1 MRIGIV
7 IPTIPGREESLKRC
21 LGSYAASEDVDL
33 RFHVYRNS
41 PRSGTGWKRGTAELV
56 ELYGKP
62 DYLHLTNDDCEAA
75 RKDWWRDAVE
85 ACDQGKIPAPVVKN
99 SDGSLQS
106 AGGDM
111 NAGAHLLTTVQEDWA
126 EVGFTTVPFLS
137 WEQWQ
142 RIGMLDV
149 HYASDLWV
157 SEYGRQLG
165 YPTVLRHG
173 YEIVHHM
180 HEVGRGA
187 GMEQGARDRM
197 DRETVSLELA
207 RRAERAS

>member
-7 IPTIPGREESLKRC
+7 IPTIPGREASLKRC
-21 LGSYAASEDVDL
+21 LGSYAATDVEL
-33 RFHVYRNS
+33 RFHVFRNS
-41 PRSGTGWKRGTAELV
+41 PCSGTGWRKGTAELV
-56 ELYGKP
+56 KEYGAP

-75 RKDWWRDAVE
+75 HPDWWRDAVE
-85 ACDQGKIPAPVVKN
+85 ACDNGQIPAPVVRN
-99 SDGSLQS
+99 PDGSLQS

-111 NAGAHLLTTVQEDWA
+111 NSGGHLLSTVQPDGT

-137 WEQWQ
+137 WEQWK

-149 HYASDLWV
+149 HYCSDVWV
-157 SEYGRQLG
+157 SERGRQLG
-165 YPTVLRHG
+165 FPTVLRHG

-180 HEVGRGA
+180 HSVGRGA

-197 DRETVSLELA
+197 DRETM
-207 RRAERAS
+207 RRALA